1 MLESSTLRGVE
12 LMEEER
18 WQKLEVWKL
27 ADELAY
33 QIYKATQDFPKEEI
47 YGITSQIRR
56 SALSIPTNIVEGYSR
71 KGDKE
76 LARFVNI
83 SLGSLGEV
91 KYLIYFSHRLEY
103 FQNAEYKELQDG
115 YNRLGKML
123 WKFYDTI
130 RVK

>member
-1 MLESSTLRGVE
+1 MQ
-12 LMEEER
+12 EER
-18 WQKLEVWKL
+18 WAKLEVWKL
-27 ADELAY
+27 ADGLALK
-33 QIYKATQDFPKEEI
+33 IYKATRNFPKEEI

-76 LARFVNI
+76 LGHFVNI

-103 FQNAEYKELQDG
+103 FQDNEYKELRDG
-115 YNRLGKML
+115 YNALGKML
-123 WKFYDTI
+123 WKFYDAI
-130 RVK
+130 RDK

>member
-1 MLESSTLRGVE
+1 
-12 LMEEER
+12 MEEER
-18 WQKLEVWKL
+18 WTKLDVWKL

-33 QIYKATQDFPKEEI
+33 QIYKATRNFPKEEI

-76 LARFVNI
+76 LAHFVNI

-91 KYLIYFSHRLEY
+91 KYLIYFSNRLEY
-103 FQNAEYKELQDG
+103 FQNAEYKELRDG
-115 YNRLGKML
+115 YNALGRML
-123 WKFYDTI
+123 WKFYDAI
-130 RVK
+130 RDK

>member
-1 MLESSTLRGVE
+1 
-12 LMEEER
+12 
-18 WQKLEVWKL
+18 L
-27 ADELAY
+27 ANDLAY
-33 QIYKATQDFPKEEI
+33 QIYKATQNFPKEEI

-71 KGDKE
+71 KGDRD

-91 KYLIYFSHRLEY
+91 KYLVYFSHRLEY
-103 FQNAEYKELQDG
+103 LKDTEYNELRDG
-115 YNRLGKML
+115 YDVLGKML

-130 RVK
+130 RDK